1 MNSREKTEVSTTYL
15 ARCQYKDYD
24 IITKLSI
31 RNVFVY
37 VRESAMPTEGSV
49 IFEWQHHDVL
59 VT

>member
-1 MNSREKTEVSTTYL
+1 MNSRENTEVSTTYL

-31 RNVFVY
+31 RNVYVH
-37 VRESAMPTEGSV
+37 VRESAKRTEGSV
-49 IFEWQHHDVL
+49 VFEWQHHDLL